1 MLEIFAAGLFKVF
14 TWPTLPLMLLGT
26 AMGFVVGILPGL
38 GGVVALALML
48 PFTFGMEPVS
58 AFAFLLGMLAVTG
71 TTGDITSILFGVPGE
86 AVSAAT
92 IVDGHPMAK
101 NGEAGRA
108 LGASLMSSLLG
119 AIVGALLLAAAIPII
134 RPLVLGFASPEFF
147 ALALLGV
154 MFMAAVSGD
163 NILKGL
169 IAGGLGL
176 ILSMVGLDSL
186 SGIERYTFG
195 RLELWEGISLVA
207 ITTGIFGLPEIID
220 LWARGS
226 SISHQRIGKVG
237 GVMEGVKDTFRHW
250 GLTLKCSALGTFMGI
265 IPGLGASIGQWMA
278 YAFAVQSSSNREK
291 FGKGDVRG
299 VIGPSAANNSSLG
312 GGLIP
317 TIAFGVPGN
326 VAFAILLGAFLIQGL
341 VPGPAMLTTHLHLV
355 FSFVWI
361 IVVTNVITVAICFM
375 FINQLV
381 KITEVRGALL
391 IPSIIVLILL
401 GGYVETHSWFAM
413 FITLGA
419 GAMGFAMVHF
429 DWPRPPLI
437 LGLVLGT
444 LVEKNLFTS
453 YQAYGMEMLS
463 RPVVILVLIAVLGIV
478 LWSAWQGLSRKREH
492 AGQSGAIATD
502 ATHLLPGGLVVLVA
516 LWALWE
522 ARNWPFE
529 TRLFP
534 WVIGIPVL
542 TLALAQLA
550 VQARRLVLVN
560 KAASGAPASAPI
572 SQVSPPS
579 VQAAT
584 SLHDFEVLALAMEE
598 EAQHEPPVAV
608 RRERQTKI
616 VIWCAVFALIIVMLG
631 FKVGSAVATFFFLR
645 FAARESRRATIA
657 LTTGTY
663 LFFLVTSDV
672 FKLAALGPGLVADW
686 LGLDSLDAFVLDPL
700 QRALSDF

>member
-26 AMGFVVGILPGL
+26 VMGFAVGILPGL

-48 PFTFGMEPVS
+48 PFTFGMDPVS

-108 LGASLMSSLLG
+108 LGASLMSSLMG
-119 AIVGALLLAAAIPII
+119 AIVGALLLAAAIPIV

-147 ALALLGV
+147 ALSLLGV

-220 LWARGS
+220 LWAKGS

-299 VIGPSAANNSSLG
+299 VIAPSAANNSSLG

-341 VPGPAMLTTHLHLV
+341 VPGPAMLTKHLDLV

-361 IVVTNVITVAICFM
+361 IVVTNVITVAICFL

-391 IPSIIVLILL
+391 LPSIIVLILL

-419 GAMGFAMVHF
+419 GAMGFAMVHY

-453 YQAYGMEMLS
+453 YQAYGLEMLS
-463 RPVVILVLIAVLGIV
+463 RPVVILVLISALCIIA
-478 LWSAWQGLSRKREH
+478 WSTWQGLSKKRSH
-492 AGQSGAIATD
+492 ASAAD
-502 ATHLLPGGLVVLVA
+502 ENVNDSTHLLPGALVVLVA

-522 ARNWPFE
+522 ARNWPFA

-534 WVIGIPVL
+534 WAIGIPVL
-542 TLALAQLA
+542 ALALFQIAM
-550 VQARRLVLVN
+550 QARKLVRM
-560 KAASGAPASAPI
+560 KAAAFAPALERHAAP
-572 SQVSPPS
+572 PPPP
-579 VQAAT
+579 VQLAT
-584 SLHDFEVLALAMEE
+584 SLHDFEALAQAMEE
-598 EAQHEPPVAV
+598 QAQHEPPKKVQ
-608 RRERQTKI
+608 RGRQTTI
-616 VIWCAVFALIIVMLG
+616 VIWCAVFAAIIVLLG
-631 FKVGSAVATFFFLR
+631 FKVGGAVSTGLFLWL
-645 FAARESRRATIA
+645 AARESRKLTIA
-657 LTTGTY
+657 FSLGTY
-663 LFFLVTSDV
+663 LFFLITSDLL
-672 FKLAALGPGLVADW
+672 KLTALGPGLVAEW
-686 LGLDSLDAFVLDPL
+686 LGLESLDAFILGPL
-700 QRALSDF
+700 LGASSGP